1 MEIKINKEI
10 RAYRETLFFGLSM
23 RQFVCSVLAVGVA
36 VTLYFSLSRVLD
48 RETVSWVCIVG
59 AAPVAAAGFFQYN
72 GLTLEQFLWAWL
84 KSEVIMAGKRVWK
97 AENYYEE
104 AMKRVLQTKV
114 NSQKEKS
121 PAKFARPK
129 KGITKQAGEKMY
141 RQPGWNWQLA

>member
-10 RAYRETLFFGLSM
+10 RTYRETLFFGLSV

-36 VTLYFSLSRVLD
+36 VALYFTLSQVLD

-59 AAPVAAAGFFQYN
+59 AAPVATAGFFQYN
-72 GLTLEQFLWAWL
+72 GLALERFLWAWL

-104 AMKRVLQTKV
+104 AMKREVKKHGSFSSIGAARSGTPFPF
-114 NSQKEKS
+114 
-121 PAKFARPK
+121 PAASRNPFPSNAFIKTACFR
-129 KGITKQAGEKMY
+129 
-141 RQPGWNWQLA
+141 